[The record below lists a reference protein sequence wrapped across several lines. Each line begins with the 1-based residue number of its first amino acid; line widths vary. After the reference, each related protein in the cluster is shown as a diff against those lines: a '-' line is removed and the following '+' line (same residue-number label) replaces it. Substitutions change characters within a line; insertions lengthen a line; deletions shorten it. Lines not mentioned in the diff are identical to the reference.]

1 MNHLPEPSAP
11 HPVVDESLRALVE
24 EYAELLRAGEEPDR
38 YAFLRRRPELAAL
51 LEHHLETAEELFF
64 LGRSCGAAAP
74 GPAAKMPAF
83 IGRYRIEGV
92 LGRGAS
98 SVVYRA
104 FDPKHERAVALKVL
118 HARPPEEHGRPDRFH
133 RDALIAARLR
143 HPNIV
148 PLHDTGEHAGLRY
161 LDMELID
168 GETLEQRLQRAPG
181 PYEAMAAAGL
191 VRTVALALDYAHRQ
205 GVVHRDVK
213 PSNILLGADGDP
225 QLTDFD
231 LAREVGAQSLTTHG
245 QLLGTPS
252 YMSPEQAEGRAHQA
266 DSRSDVYS
274 LGVVLY
280 RLLTGRLPFD
290 ETGSLTIL
298 LADIV
303 RREPARPRALH
314 PTVPR
319 DLERICVKALEKA
332 PGDRFGSAEIF
343 ADELG
348 RYQRDEPLQFRP
360 PSPWER
366 LRRWVRRNP
375 AAAGLLG
382 VALLLVAT
390 LAVLS
395 WAEYRRGFEAA
406 VRTQLEQEN
415 DGLRGQMADEV
426 ERALLRSA
434 KLRLQVAAAGR
445 RQ

>member
-1 MNHLPEPSAP
+1 MNQLPEPSAP
-11 HPVVDESLRALVE
+11 HPVVDEALRALVE
-24 EYAELLRAGEEPDR
+24 EYAERLRAGEDPDR
-38 YAFLRRRPELAAL
+38 YAFLQCRPDLAAL
-51 LEHHLETAEELFF
+51 LEHQLETAENLFN
-64 LGRSCGAAAP
+64 LGRSCGLVSHGRAAET
-74 GPAAKMPAF
+74 PAF

-92 LGRGAS
+92 LGRGAT

-104 FDPKHERAVALKVL
+104 FDPKHERRVALKVL
-118 HARPPEEHGRPDRFH
+118 HARPPEEQGRPDRFR

-181 PYEAMAAAGL
+181 PYEARAAAGL
-191 VRTVALALDYAHRQ
+191 VRTVAVALDYAHRQ

-213 PSNILLGADGDP
+213 PSNILLGSDGDP

-231 LAREVGAQSLTTHG
+231 LAREVGAQSLTAHG

-266 DSRSDVYS
+266 DARSDVYS

-290 ETGSLTIL
+290 QTGSLTIL

-303 RREPARPRALH
+303 RREPARPRALQ

-319 DLERICVKALEKA
+319 DLERICLKALEKA

-406 VRTQLEQEN
+406 VRTELEQEN

-434 KLRLQVAAAGR
+434 KLRLQVASAGR